1 MDKEIGVVSNICTV
15 YPFQLRIVNV
25 PVKLDFRSKILLGLL
40 KICFISGVPAV
51 WPPDLLRA
59 VRPRPQGLPP
69 LPPAHPRHCKDLH
82 VLKQESH
89 YSVQKS

>member
-1 MDKEIGVVSNICTV
+1 MNLISLISD
-15 YPFQLRIVNV
+15 
-25 PVKLDFRSKILLGLL
+25 SKFVWATMYQIKCLL
-40 KICFISGVPAV
+40 SGVPAV
-51 WPPDLLRA
+51 RPPDLLRA

-89 YSVQKS
+89 FSVQKS